1 MLTSAISVWTTED
14 PDQRLALL
22 DLGTLYHRGTSA
34 PIPLQ
39 LFNSRGADGAP
50 AMRQVEL
57 AAIGH
62 DAHSVALLQ
71 AGALY
76 IWYEEWHDLTAPV
89 GLPDMAP
96 GAAITLWLQCNLPTV
111 LESAPEAGRFYGE
124 LLVTWEE

>member
-1 MLTSAISVWTTED
+1 MLTSTIPVWTTED

-22 DLGTLYHRGTSA
+22 DLGTLYHRGPSS

-57 AAIGH
+57 SAIGH
-62 DAHSVALLQ
+62 DTYSVALLQ
-71 AGALY
+71 AGVVR
-76 IWYEEWHDLTAPV
+76 IWHEEWHYLAAPV
-89 GLPDMAP
+89 AFPDIAP
-96 GAAITLWLQCNLPTV
+96 GSAITLWLQCSLPSA
-111 LESAPEAGRFYGE
+111 LGSAPEAGHFYGE